1 MAGRQGRRLFA
12 PRRRRHAGCLT
23 VLLLLSAAVALVL
36 SLNGLSNR
44 YVRLETRPV
53 TVLELPRALE
63 KTGILHISDLHAAR
77 LGPEQTHLRQALGK
91 ESYQAVALT
100 GDMVGRGGNA
110 EPFLELL
117 DALKPGVP
125 VFFIAGDNDPAP
137 LLSAPH
143 GDGEVKAPWV
153 RAAEAKGA
161 VYLESPVRIDVEGQ
175 AVWFVPGDLYF
186 IDLPSASAALTEQV
200 NALKAS
206 GKAYEPETG
215 ALLRAAEHRLD
226 AVNAALGAMADIKP
240 QDLVVALT
248 HQPPGAD
255 MLGELAQE
263 AREKNLSAPGL
274 FLSGQFNNGQ
284 VRLPG
289 LGPVYVPPQTDGR
302 GGFFPG
308 DEGFTGLSIQKGFP
322 VHISPGLGVSGYY
335 PVPLRLFNRPAVTL
349 LQLTARM
356 TR

>member
-1 MAGRQGRRLFA
+1 MCVMARRLFA

-23 VLLLLSAAVALVL
+23 VFLLLFAAAALVL

-53 TVLELPRALE
+53 TVLQLPRALE
-63 KTGILHISDLHAAR
+63 NTAILHISDLHAAQ
-77 LGPEQTHLRQALGK
+77 LGPGQTHLRQALGK

-100 GDMVGRGGNA
+100 GDIVGRSGNVK
-110 EPFLELL
+110 PLLELL

-125 VFFIAGDNDPAP
+125 VFFVAGDNDPAP
-137 LLSAPH
+137 LMTAPH

-153 RAAEAKGA
+153 REAEARGA
-161 VYLESPVRIDVEGQ
+161 RYLEYPVRLEVEGQ
-175 AVWFVPGDLYF
+175 AVWFVPGELYF
-186 IDLPSASAALTEQV
+186 IDLNSASAALKEQAE
-200 NALKAS
+200 ALKAS

-215 ALLRAAEHRLD
+215 AQLRAAEHRLGT
-226 AVNAALGAMADIKP
+226 VNAALQAMEEIQP
-240 QDLVVALT
+240 TDLVVALT

-263 AREKNLSAPGL
+263 AREKNLASPGL
-274 FLSGQFNNGQ
+274 FLGGQFNNGQ
-284 VRLPG
+284 ARLPG
-289 LGPVYVPPQTDGR
+289 LGPVYVPPQADGR

-335 PVPLRLFNRPAVTL
+335 PVPLRLFNRPSVTL